1 MKKVFLYLSQLG
13 FSELEA
19 KIYIS
24 LLKQGPMTIKELA
37 QITKLNRTAM
47 YSYVNTLIERGIVIK
62 IIKDSHK
69 KFAAIEPERLH
80 FLIDNKL
87 DAVKQLDTEFPNIV
101 HSINTSLVRDTID
114 QPLTIK
120 HYKGK
125 HNAKEIYYEA
135 FKADTVCTFVRLT
148 EKEGL
153 FASNVVTFDEAFEK
167 NKRLVMKEI
176 IYSSPVAVRDAQA
189 LSRNTKN
196 KYQFKIMP
204 DDVKLDGDDILIYN
218 GKLVIITHKGD
229 FDCVVLQNANYYNNF
244 KELFNFMWR
253 MLPEQK

>member
-1 MKKVFLYLSQLG
+1 MKKIFLYLNQLG

-24 LLKQGPMTIKELA
+24 LLQQGSMTVKELA
-37 QITKLNRTAM
+37 QMIKMNRTAM
-47 YSYVNTLIERGIVIK
+47 YSYLNTLIERGIVIK
-62 IIKDSHK
+62 IIKGSHK
-69 KFAAIEPERLH
+69 TFAAIEPEHLH

-87 DAVKQLDTEFPNIV
+87 DAIRLLDTEFPDIV
-101 HSINTSLVRDTID
+101 HSINASLVRDTPD
-114 QPLTIK
+114 QPMTIK

-153 FASNVVTFDEAFEK
+153 FASNAITFDEAFAK
-167 NKRLVMKEI
+167 NKKLVMKEI
-176 IYSSPVAVRDAQA
+176 FYNSPVAARDALA

-229 FDCVVLQNANYYNNF
+229 FDCVVLQNPNYYNNF

-253 MLPEQK
+253 MLPDYK